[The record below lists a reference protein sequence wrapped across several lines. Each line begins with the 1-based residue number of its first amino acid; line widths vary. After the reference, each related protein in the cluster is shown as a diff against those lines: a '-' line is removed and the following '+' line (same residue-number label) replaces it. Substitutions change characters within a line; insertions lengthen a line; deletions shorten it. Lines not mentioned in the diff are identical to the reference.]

1 MAQKLNQD
9 DEALVEFGRSAMA
22 ESEAKLRAAERRQ
35 DTLSDSYEDKK
46 KKKVLKP
53 GEILDR
59 DEDAKAERRML
70 DQNRC
75 VILGTGNPEVCH
87 IVPFSIGSNEEHRC
101 KFRDYIGPGISCI
114 FSETPTWVDGPPDTG
129 LHSIFS
135 EGAGEDDET
144 EDDLIREDDEME
156 DDMISEEPPSSLF
169 AIRCRK
175 IFTSK
180 IGVSDKSW
188 NEICLNRQL
197 HNWWGRGYFA
207 FKPLGIDGKFQV
219 TLTSPKGHSVTYTQ
233 IKLQFHWMPRQNDL
247 LRGISEDVSPQELSS
262 TVGKTYGD
270 LDLTDSMN
278 PVFAL
283 DRPSSVSHHVQT
295 GDIFYVK
302 VEPRYAERMLAA
314 FRIQWAAI
322 KNLAMAGGAESL
334 DDVGDHPDYLDK
346 NLKWLGYRGLTIPE
360 LIKEWGA

>member
-1 MAQKLNQD
+1 
-9 DEALVEFGRSAMA
+9 MA
-22 ESEAKLRAAERRQ
+22 ESEAKLRAIKRRQ
-35 DTLSDSYEDKK
+35 DKSSDSYDDK

-53 GEILDR
+53 GVILDR

-87 IVPFSIGSNEEHRC
+87 IVPFSIGSNEEHRR
-101 KFRDYIGPGISCI
+101 KFRDYLGPGISCI

-135 EGAGEDDET
+135 EDAGEDDEM

-156 DDMISEEPPSSLF
+156 DDIINEEPPSNLF

-180 IGVSDKSW
+180 IGVSNKSW

-197 HNWWGRGYFA
+197 HNWWGRGFFA

-219 TLTSPKGHSVTYTQ
+219 TLTSPKGHSITYTQ
-233 IKLQFHWMPRQNDL
+233 LKLQFHWMPRQNDL

-262 TVGKTYGD
+262 TVGKTYRD
-270 LDLTDSMN
+270 LDLTDSLN

-283 DRPSSVSHHVQT
+283 DRRSSISHHVQT
-295 GDIFYVK
+295 GDIVYVK

-322 KNLAMAGGAESL
+322 KILAMAGGAESL
-334 DDVGDHPDYLDK
+334 DDVGDHPDYLDE
-346 NLKWLGYRGLTIPE
+346 NLNWLGDSGLTIPE
-360 LIKEWGA
+360 LFKEWDA